1 MARIL
6 LEARRIVSRWRAHG
20 AGTLGRAFLAAA
32 VIGVAACASG
42 GPYWIELMPAPEV
55 YDDESINPFTDK
67 DPIENIPYAGVLYAT
82 DRAPAA
88 EGAKEHYYLNKRGH
102 VLRVGTA
109 QVALGDEPVSWD
121 EARRISLLKNRTDT
135 YPLKVTQVE
144 EFGILDRSHTVFT
157 KAELGGE
164 PSREPAKRFAAKVNN
179 KLAISK
185 HKDVYVYVHGYKV
198 VFENPVL
205 VASEIW
211 HFLGYEGVFVTY
223 AWPATPSK
231 WAYFS
236 DLETTTASA
245 RNFRLLLEFL
255 AEETEAERIH
265 IIGYSAGTRLVA
277 RALEQLA
284 LQHHDKTP
292 AAVQR
297 RLRIGQVIL
306 VGSDVDRQLFGTYL
320 ADGLLKVPG
329 HLSIYVSDTDKALG
343 LSRWLFTRDRLGQM
357 WAEGTLT
364 PVVSEYMWNTRNL
377 SVINV
382 TEAEGSASGNGHAY
396 FRKSPWASSDILATL
411 LYDLGPDQ
419 RGLERSQ
426 ARPIWRFPPD
436 YIERL
441 RSALL
446 EANPRWRQTS
456 ARGAP

>member
-1 MARIL
+1 MSIVKIL
-6 LEARRIVSRWRAHG
+6 LQAQRIVSGWRGHG
-20 AGTLGRAFLAAA
+20 AGALGRAFLAVA
-32 VIGVAACASG
+32 VIGLAACASG

-82 DRAPAA
+82 DRAPAE

-102 VLRVGTA
+102 VLRLGTA
-109 QVALGDEPVSWD
+109 QVALGDHPVTWE
-121 EARRISLLKNRTDT
+121 EARRISLLKNRADT
-135 YPLKVTQVE
+135 YPLKVSEVE

-157 KAELGGE
+157 KAELTGP
-164 PSREPAKRFAAKVNN
+164 PSVEPARRFVAKVNK

-185 HKDVYVYVHGYKV
+185 RKDVYVYVHGYKV

-211 HFLGYEGVFVTY
+211 HFLGYEGVFVAY

-265 IIGYSAGTRLVA
+265 IIGYSAGTRLVT

-284 LQHHDKTP
+284 LQHHDETP
-292 AAVQR
+292 TEVRR
-297 RLRIGQVIL
+297 RLRIGNVIL

-320 ADGLLKVPG
+320 ADGLLKVPR
-329 HLSIYVSDTDKALG
+329 HLSIYVSNTDKALG

-364 PVVSEYMWNTRNL
+364 PVAAEYLWNTKNL

-396 FRKSPWASSDILATL
+396 FRKSPWGSSDILATL

-446 EANPRWRQTS
+446 EANPSWRQT
-456 ARGAP
+456 P